1 MSEEKS
7 TKLTIRDDK
16 AAAISSSAHGA
27 NINAVGFNVLFIALR
42 NPKLAV
48 EIMKLYTQARK
59 IKADDPKA
67 PDEDFAMFAEEVIKT
82 LHTDPKD

>member
-16 AAAISSSAHGA
+16 AASISSSAHGA
-27 NINAVGFNVLFIALR
+27 NINAIGFNVLFIALR

-48 EIMKLYTQARK
+48 EVMKLYAKARK

-67 PDEDFAMFAEEVIKT
+67 PDEDFAMFAEEVTKT
-82 LHTDPKD
+82 LRDQSEG